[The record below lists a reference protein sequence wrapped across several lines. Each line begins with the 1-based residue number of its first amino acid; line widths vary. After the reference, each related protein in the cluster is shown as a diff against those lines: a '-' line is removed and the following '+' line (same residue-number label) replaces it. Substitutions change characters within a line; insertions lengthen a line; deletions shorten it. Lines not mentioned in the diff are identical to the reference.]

1 MALVHRGGG
10 FNVFCSTI
18 YNFMSGAKTID
29 LIPVIEEVPDPA
41 TRENLQQVIAIMYI
55 VLLWLLLLLVCD
67 YCTKGE

>member
-41 TRENLQQVIAIMYI
+41 TREKLQQVSYY
-55 VLLWLLLLLVCD
+55 V
-67 YCTKGE
+67 YCTIMVVTITIV